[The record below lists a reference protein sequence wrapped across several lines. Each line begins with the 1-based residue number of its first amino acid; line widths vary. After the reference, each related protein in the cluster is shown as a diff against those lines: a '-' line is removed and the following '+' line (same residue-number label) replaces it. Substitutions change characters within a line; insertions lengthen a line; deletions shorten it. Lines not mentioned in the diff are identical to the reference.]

1 MSKTYNL
8 TATLY
13 TGRTRTQE
21 ENWTAFDNASWSDW
35 VNNKGYAGKDDPWY
49 YATAMQFDSS
59 TLSALRTKLSN
70 GVSIPSNGITLT
82 VVCSKSMTGES
93 YISYK
98 YNNTWGGNSNSAAW
112 ARSTN
117 GGSST
122 SSGDSANAYT
132 IPARSLSAGTLT
144 FTLKD
149 ADDGIP
155 YSGIPVYGLVAGPRL
170 SVDGRWRFSSATLH
184 ITTDET
190 DYTYTLSYN
199 ANGGSGAPSSQQ
211 QTVTGGG
218 TAPSMTFTISNTRP
232 TRTGYDFLGWSTSS
246 STSTASYQPGGSIT
260 VSGNTPLYAVWKAI
274 TYTVSYNA
282 NGGSGAP
289 ASQTKKY
296 GVSLTLSSTAPTRT
310 GYTFLGWST
319 SSSATSA
326 TYCTGASH
334 TTNNSYTTN
343 AAATMYA
350 VWQVITYTITYKPG
364 SSGTGSQSTAT
375 KTYNVA
381 LTLKGAT
388 FTRTGYAQTG
398 WATSDGGAQAY
409 ALSASYTANAAAT
422 LFPVWT
428 ATKSTVSTTNGTL
441 NTAQTI
447 TITRSNSSYK
457 HTLTYAYGNT
467 SGTIATGVATSYSW
481 TPPLSLASQFP
492 SAKSGTCTI
501 TCTTYNGSTNLGSS
515 TTTCTLTIPSS
526 VCCTVNSVTLAET
539 VAGLNSQFGGFVQ
552 GKSKVSVTGS
562 ISSGSGSPAYGA
574 TVSSYAITIN
584 GQTLTSNGAT
594 TGFLTSSGNN
604 LSYSFKVTDSRGYSH
619 TKSGTYT
626 VLAYSS
632 PTISATVNRNS
643 SDSSKVDVSY
653 SYAISPVNN
662 HNTKGLS
669 LMYKPVGGS
678 YTTVSLTAS
687 SYSGSGTYHITGL
700 DANTAYEVVVTATDY
715 FGSVSTTSQVKPT
728 GNRVFDISS
737 TDKTMARHGSNPSD
751 GWDHQFFKE
760 QFHDVVDVVPRRCY
774 GTLSSEGWYRV
785 CAIRYNSYAEA
796 IGASGGV
803 LRFAITD
810 SYASYPNDAHTID
823 LLLAHNKVTFVNE
836 ASAAN
841 GYLEI
846 DKIRYTF
853 KETSPYYGYVDI
865 HFLGRGGTTF
875 VGISFDY
882 SAIGLDRQARVVAQ
896 NLQSVA
902 ASPSGE
908 TVLTEYTFAA
918 NTVGF
923 GTVTAGT
930 YASIRT
936 GTYVYRQGK
945 IVTGCIMVALTS
957 DLTSNGWKSLA
968 NIPDG
973 FRPYADEQVIA
984 MYYDAPSTQDL
995 PLQARITTAGV
1006 FEFWAFSN
1014 YATYVTGKRICL
1026 SFTYCAA

>member
-13 TGRTRTQE
+13 TGRTKSAE
-21 ENWTAFDNASWSDW
+21 ENWTAFENSVWTDW
-35 VNNKGYAGKDDPWY
+35 VNNKGYAGKDGDWY
-49 YATAMQFDSS
+49 YATALQFDSS

-82 VVCSKSMTGES
+82 VNCTKSMTGES

-122 SSGDSANAYT
+122 SSGKTANAYT
-132 IPARSLSAGTLT
+132 IPAQSLSTGTQT
-144 FTLKD
+144 FTLNSS
-149 ADDGIP
+149 GMP

-170 SVDGRWRFSSATLH
+170 SVNGRWRFDSATLH

-190 DYTYTLSYN
+190 EYTYTLSYN
-199 ANGGSGAPSSQQ
+199 ANSGSDAPGSQQ

-232 TRTGYDFLGWSTSS
+232 TQTGYDFLGWSTNQYA
-246 STSTASYQPGGSIT
+246 TTASYQPGGSIT
-260 VSGNTPLYAVWKAI
+260 VSANTTLFAIWKAI

-289 ASQTKKY
+289 ASQTKTY
-296 GVSLTLSSTAPTRT
+296 GVSLTLYSTAPTRT

-326 TYCTGASH
+326 TYCTGSSH

-350 VWQVITYTITYKPG
+350 VWQVITYTITYRP
-364 SSGTGSQSTAT
+364 GTGGSGSVTTAT
-375 KTYNVA
+375 KTYNKS
-381 LTLKGAT
+381 LTLKGAI
-388 FTRTGYAQTG
+388 FTRSGYAQTG

-409 ALSASYTANAAAT
+409 ALSASYTANAAVT
-422 LFPVWT
+422 LYPVWT

-447 TITRSNSSYK
+447 TITRSNSSYT
-457 HTLTYAYGNT
+457 HDLTYAYGNT

-501 TCTTYNGSTNLGSS
+501 TCTTKSGGTTIGTS

-626 VLAYSS
+626 VLAYSA

-643 SDSSKVDVSY
+643 SDSSKIDINYSY
-653 SYAISPVNN
+653 SISPVTNN
-662 HNTKGLS
+662 GVNKNTKGLS
-669 LMYKPVGGS
+669 VLYKPVGGS
-678 YTTVSLTAS
+678 QTTISLTATN
-687 SYSGSGTYHITGL
+687 YSATNQTYQITGL
-700 DANTAYEVVVTATDY
+700 DGNTAYEVTIRAGDY
-715 FGSVSTTSQVKPT
+715 FQWTPTTLQVKPT

-751 GWDHQFFKE
+751 GWDHQFFSE
-760 QFHDVVDVVPRRCY
+760 QFHGVVDVVPRRCFRGADFVAGNGWKRAMDINFGSADNSKFAAGAIIDICIGSTY
-774 GTLSSEGWYRV
+774 VDTNNMVRKITLNG
-785 CAIRYNSYAEA
+785 IYN
-796 IGASGGV
+796 
-803 LRFAITD
+803 
-810 SYASYPNDAHTID
+810 N
-823 LLLAHNKVTFVNE
+823 VTFDDEHSKSN
-836 ASAAN
+836 N
-841 GYLEI
+841 LNLI
-846 DKIRYTF
+846 DKIRYTRD
-853 KETSPYYGYVDI
+853 SSNNGHIDI
-865 HFLGRGGTTF
+865 HYNYSSRSYLWVTF
-875 VGISFDY
+875 NVHTFADLQDEY
-882 SAIGLDRQARVVAQ
+882 VAS
-896 NLQSVA
+896 NLTAVA
-902 ASPSGE
+902 DNPDE
-908 TVLTEYTFAA
+908 TVVTEYTFAA
-918 NTVGF
+918 NTKQYSSGTASGVGYVIHRNGNLVLLRIESAGGKSCAQGQYTTVYTLPDWAKPHDTVYTAVDTYGGNNVICGMITYDGNVQIYPVNSTTGYYRF
-923 GTVTAGT
+923 TVT
-930 YASIRT
+930 YF
-936 GTYVYRQGK
+936 
-945 IVTGCIMVALTS
+945 VTL
-957 DLTSNGWKSLA
+957 
-968 NIPDG
+968 
-973 FRPYADEQVIA
+973 
-984 MYYDAPSTQDL
+984 
-995 PLQARITTAGV
+995 
-1006 FEFWAFSN
+1006 
-1014 YATYVTGKRICL
+1014 
-1026 SFTYCAA
+1026 

>member
-21 ENWTAFDNASWSDW
+21 ENWGAFDNASWSDW

-59 TLSALRTKLSN
+59 TLSALRSKNVT
-70 GVSIPSNGITLT
+70 GITLEVNCT
-82 VVCSKSMTGES
+82 KAMTGES

-98 YNNTWGGNSNSAAW
+98 YNNTWSGNSNSAAW

-117 GGSST
+117 GGSSA
-122 SSGDSANAYT
+122 SSGSTANAYT
-132 IPARSLSAGTLT
+132 IPAQSLSTGTQT
-144 FTLKD
+144 FTLRTD
-149 ADDGIP
+149 TP
-155 YSGIPVYGLVAGPRL
+155 YKGVPVYGLVAGPRL
-170 SVDGRWRFSSATLH
+170 TVSGRWRFTSATLH

-232 TRTGYDFLGWSTSS
+232 TRTGYDFLGWSTNQYA
-246 STSTASYQPGGSIT
+246 TTASYQPGGSIT
-260 VSGNTPLYAVWKAI
+260 VSATTPLYAIWKAI

-289 ASQTKKY
+289 ASQTKTY
-296 GVSLTLSSTAPTRT
+296 GVSLTLYSTAPTRT

-364 SSGTGSQSTAT
+364 SSGTGSQTTDT
-375 KTYNVA
+375 KTYNQS
-381 LTLKGAT
+381 LTLKGAI

-428 ATKSTVSTTNGTL
+428 ATKSTVSATNGYL
-441 NTAQTI
+441 NDDNNKCVI
-447 TITRSNSSYK
+447 TITSQNSSFK
-457 HTLTYAYGNT
+457 HTLTYSYGSAT
-467 SGTIATGVATSYSW
+467 GTIASNVTGASPITYNWKPSVD
-481 TPPLSLASQFP
+481 LAAQFP

-501 TCTTYNGSTNLGSS
+501 TCTTYSGSTNLGSS

-632 PTISATVNRNS
+632 PTVSATVNRNS

-653 SYAISPVNN
+653 SYAISSVNS

-669 LMYKPVGGS
+669 LKYKPFGGS

-687 SYSGSGTYHITGL
+687 SYSGSGTYQITGL
-700 DANTAYEVVVTATDY
+700 DANTAYEVVVTVSDY

-728 GNRVFDISS
+728 GNRVFDISPA
-737 TDKTMARHGSNPSD
+737 DKTMARHGSNQSD

-760 QFHDVVDVVPRRCY
+760 QFHDVVDVVPRRCEAQLPTS
-774 GTLSSEGWYRV
+774 GNSAGWYRV
-785 CAIRYNSYAEA
+785 LTLSGDSVDRPLGSPSFVIDITIVRQYGSSNNELHKVSLLAVYNSIA
-796 IGASGGV
+796 
-803 LRFAITD
+803 FA
-810 SYASYPNDAHTID
+810 
-823 LLLAHNKVTFVNE
+823 NE
-836 ASAAN
+836 TSKSN
-841 GYLEI
+841 TMVV
-846 DKIRYTF
+846 DKIRF
-853 KETSPYYGYVDI
+853 MKNGKYGYIDI
-865 HFLGRGGTTF
+865 HYDTSALNYVTVRFDVKTSLIDYQFAATTPT
-875 VGISFDY
+875 
-882 SAIGLDRQARVVAQ
+882 AVADE
-896 NLQSVA
+896 
-902 ASPSGE
+902 PSGE
-908 TVLTEYTFAA
+908 SELAFHAFAA
-918 NTVGF
+918 NYANGIIVSQSATNPPSAYPEGVSIFQTGSSTSF
-923 GTVTAGT
+923 PRAYGTVATF
-930 YASIRT
+930 
-936 GTYVYRQGK
+936 
-945 IVTGCIMVALTS
+945 IVTTGRGFQMNVDAFGNFSVRAINDGAW
-957 DLTSNGWKSLA
+957 GAWKTFNA
-968 NIPDG
+968 
-973 FRPYADEQVIA
+973 
-984 MYYDAPSTQDL
+984 
-995 PLQARITTAGV
+995 
-1006 FEFWAFSN
+1006 
-1014 YATYVTGKRICL
+1014 
-1026 SFTYCAA
+1026 

>member
-8 TATLY
+8 TATLI
-13 TGRTRTQE
+13 TGRTKSAE
-21 ENWTAFDNASWSDW
+21 ENWTAFENSVWTDW
-35 VNNKGYAGKDDPWY
+35 VNNKGYAGKDGDWY
-49 YATAMQFDSS
+49 YATALQFDSS

-82 VVCSKSMTGES
+82 VNCTKSMTGES

-117 GGSST
+117 GGSSA
-122 SSGDSANAYT
+122 SSGEAANAYT
-132 IPARSLSAGTLT
+132 IPAQSLSTGTKT

-170 SVDGRWRFSSATLH
+170 SVNGRWRFDSATLH

-199 ANGGSGAPSSQQ
+199 ANGGSGAPGSQQ
-211 QTVTGGG
+211 QTVTAGG

-232 TRTGYDFLGWSTSS
+232 TRTGYDFLGWSTNQYA
-246 STSTASYQPGGSIT
+246 TTASYQPGGSIT
-260 VSGNTPLYAVWKAI
+260 VSATTPLYAIWKAI

-289 ASQTKKY
+289 TSQTKTY
-296 GVSLTLSSTAPTRT
+296 GVSLTLYSTAPSRT

-364 SSGTGSQSTAT
+364 SNGTGSQSTAT
-375 KTYNVA
+375 KTYNVS

-409 ALSASYTANAAAT
+409 ALSANYTANAAAT

-428 ATKSTVSTTNGTL
+428 ATKSTVSATNGYL
-441 NTAQTI
+441 NDDNNKCVI
-447 TITRSNSSYK
+447 TITSQNSSFK
-457 HTLTYAYGNT
+457 HTLTYSYGSAT
-467 SGTIATGVATSYSW
+467 GTIASNVTGASPITYNWKPSVD
-481 TPPLSLASQFP
+481 LAAQFP

-552 GKSKVSVTGS
+552 GKSKISVTGS

-619 TKSGTYT
+619 TKSDTYT
-626 VLAYSS
+626 VLAYSA
-632 PTISATVNRNS
+632 PTVSATVNRNS

-669 LMYKPVGGS
+669 LKYKPFGGS

-687 SYSGSGTYHITGL
+687 SYSGSGTYQITGL
-700 DANTAYEVVVTATDY
+700 DANTAYEVVVTVSDY

-737 TDKTMARHGSNPSD
+737 TDKTIVRHGSNPSD

-774 GTLSSEGWYRV
+774 TTLSSSGWYRV
-785 CAIRYNSYAEA
+785 CKTADVSGTIIDFSIGRPYGSTPAEA
-796 IGASGGV
+796 HRISFYVVGGGKSAF
-803 LRFAITD
+803 LNETSD
-810 SYASYPNDAHTID
+810 TNT
-823 LLLAHNKVTFVNE
+823 LFV
-836 ASAAN
+836 
-841 GYLEI
+841 
-846 DKIRYTF
+846 DKIRCTYGGGF
-853 KETSPYYGYVDI
+853 MYFDVHYNSSASNEVLVYFDVYGKGQANGTSVSMG
-865 HFLGRGGTTF
+865 LTT
-875 VGISFDY
+875 
-882 SAIGLDRQARVVAQ
+882 VAD
-896 NLQSVA
+896 
-902 ASPSGE
+902 SPSGE
-908 TVLTEYTFAA
+908 TVLTEYTFVA
-918 NTVGF
+918 NTGGKITF
-923 GTVTAGT
+923 TP
-930 YASIRT
+930 SNCS
-936 GTYVYRQGK
+936 VYRTCWYARIGNVCYLH
-945 IVTGCIMVALTS
+945 IDISGLT
-957 DLTSNGWKSLA
+957 A
-968 NIPDG
+968 NTNTYIFTLPVG
-973 FRPYADEQVIA
+973 FRPGDYMALRGSGQESWAAAARATISTSGDINIFSTDRYALIDG
-984 MYYDAPSTQDL
+984 S
-995 PLQARITTAGV
+995 
-1006 FEFWAFSN
+1006 F
-1014 YATYVTGKRICL
+1014 ICE
-1026 SFTYCAA
+1026 T

>member
-21 ENWTAFDNASWSDW
+21 ENWGAFDNASWSDW

-59 TLSALRTKLSN
+59 TLSALRSKNVT
-70 GVSIPSNGITLT
+70 GITLEVNCT
-82 VVCSKSMTGES
+82 KAMTGES

-98 YNNTWGGNSNSAAW
+98 YNNTWSGNSNSAAW

-117 GGSST
+117 GGSSA
-122 SSGDSANAYT
+122 SSGSTANAYT
-132 IPARSLSAGTLT
+132 IPAQSLSTGTQT
-144 FTLKD
+144 FTLRTD
-149 ADDGIP
+149 TP
-155 YSGIPVYGLVAGPRL
+155 YKGVPVYGLVAGPRL
-170 SVDGRWRFSSATLH
+170 TVSGRWRFTSATLH

-232 TRTGYDFLGWSTSS
+232 TRTGYDFLGWSTNQYA
-246 STSTASYQPGGSIT
+246 TTASYQPGGSIT
-260 VSGNTPLYAVWKAI
+260 VSATTPLYAIWKAI

-289 ASQTKKY
+289 ASQTKTY
-296 GVSLTLSSTAPTRT
+296 GVSLTLYSTAPTRT

-364 SSGTGSQSTAT
+364 SSGTGSQTTDT
-375 KTYNVA
+375 KTYNQS
-381 LTLKGAT
+381 LTLKGAI

-428 ATKSTVSTTNGTL
+428 ATKSTVSATNGYL
-441 NTAQTI
+441 NDDNNKCVI
-447 TITRSNSSYK
+447 TITSQNSSFK
-457 HTLTYAYGNT
+457 HTLTYSYGSAT
-467 SGTIATGVATSYSW
+467 GTIASNVTGASPITYNWKPSVD
-481 TPPLSLASQFP
+481 LAAQFP

-501 TCTTYNGSTNLGSS
+501 TCTTYSGSTNLGSS

-632 PTISATVNRNS
+632 PTVSATVNRNS
-643 SDSSKVDVSY
+643 SDSSKIDVSY
-653 SYAISPVNN
+653 SYAISSVNS

-669 LMYKPVGGS
+669 LKYKPFGGS

-687 SYSGSGTYHITGL
+687 SYSGSGTYQITGL
-700 DANTAYEVVVTATDY
+700 DANTAYEVVVTVSDY

-728 GNRVFDISS
+728 GNRVFDISPA
-737 TDKTMARHGSNPSD
+737 DKTMARHGSNQSD

-760 QFHDVVDVVPRRCY
+760 QFHDVVDVVPRRCEAQLPTS
-774 GTLSSEGWYRV
+774 GNSAGWYRV
-785 CAIRYNSYAEA
+785 LTLSGDSVDRPLGSPSFVIDITIVRQYGSSNNELHKVSLLAVYNSIA
-796 IGASGGV
+796 
-803 LRFAITD
+803 FA
-810 SYASYPNDAHTID
+810 
-823 LLLAHNKVTFVNE
+823 NE
-836 ASAAN
+836 TSKSN
-841 GYLEI
+841 TMVV
-846 DKIRYTF
+846 DKIRF
-853 KETSPYYGYVDI
+853 MKNGKYGYIDI
-865 HFLGRGGTTF
+865 HYDTSALNYVTVRFDVKTSLIDYQFAATTPT
-875 VGISFDY
+875 
-882 SAIGLDRQARVVAQ
+882 AVADE
-896 NLQSVA
+896 
-902 ASPSGE
+902 PSGE
-908 TVLTEYTFAA
+908 SELAFHAFAA
-918 NTVGF
+918 NYANGIIVSQSATNPPSAYPEGVSIFQTGSSTSF
-923 GTVTAGT
+923 PRAYGTVATF
-930 YASIRT
+930 
-936 GTYVYRQGK
+936 
-945 IVTGCIMVALTS
+945 IVTTGRGFQMNVDAFGNFSVRAINDGAW
-957 DLTSNGWKSLA
+957 GAWKTFNA
-968 NIPDG
+968 
-973 FRPYADEQVIA
+973 
-984 MYYDAPSTQDL
+984 
-995 PLQARITTAGV
+995 
-1006 FEFWAFSN
+1006 
-1014 YATYVTGKRICL
+1014 
-1026 SFTYCAA
+1026 

>member
-21 ENWTAFDNASWSDW
+21 ENWGAFDNASWSDW

-59 TLSALRTKLSN
+59 TLSALRSKNVT
-70 GVSIPSNGITLT
+70 GITLEVNCT
-82 VVCSKSMTGES
+82 KAMTGES

-98 YNNTWGGNSNSAAW
+98 YNNTWSGNSNSAAW

-117 GGSST
+117 GGSSA
-122 SSGDSANAYT
+122 SSGSTANAYT
-132 IPARSLSAGTLT
+132 IPAQSLSTGTQT
-144 FTLKD
+144 FTLRTD
-149 ADDGIP
+149 TP
-155 YSGIPVYGLVAGPRL
+155 YKGVPVYGLVAGPRL
-170 SVDGRWRFSSATLH
+170 TVSGRWRFTSATLH

-232 TRTGYDFLGWSTSS
+232 TRTGYDFLGWSTNQYA
-246 STSTASYQPGGSIT
+246 TTASYQPGGSIT
-260 VSGNTPLYAVWKAI
+260 VSATTPLYAIWKAI

-289 ASQTKKY
+289 ASQTKTY
-296 GVSLTLSSTAPTRT
+296 GVSLTLYSTAPTRT

-364 SSGTGSQSTAT
+364 SSGTGSQTTDT
-375 KTYNVA
+375 KTYNQS
-381 LTLKGAT
+381 LTLKGAI

-428 ATKSTVSTTNGTL
+428 ATKSTVSATNGYL
-441 NTAQTI
+441 NDDNNKCVI
-447 TITRSNSSYK
+447 TITSQNSSFK
-457 HTLTYAYGNT
+457 HTLTYSYGSAT
-467 SGTIATGVATSYSW
+467 GTIASNVTGASPITYNWKPSVD
-481 TPPLSLASQFP
+481 LAAQFP

-501 TCTTYNGSTNLGSS
+501 TCTTYSGSTNLGSS

-626 VLAYSS
+626 VLAYSA
-632 PTISATVNRNS
+632 PTVSATVNRNS
-643 SDSSKVDVSY
+643 SDSSKIDVSY
-653 SYAISPVNN
+653 SYAISSVNS

-669 LMYKPVGGS
+669 LKYKPFGGS

-687 SYSGSGTYHITGL
+687 SYSGSGTYQITGL
-700 DANTAYEVVVTATDY
+700 DANTAYEVVVTVSDY

-728 GNRVFDISS
+728 GNRVFDISPA
-737 TDKTMARHGSNPSD
+737 DKTMARHGSNQSD

-760 QFHDVVDVVPRRCY
+760 QFHDVVDVVPRRCEAQLPTS
-774 GTLSSEGWYRV
+774 GNSAGWYRV
-785 CAIRYNSYAEA
+785 LTLSGDSVDRPLGSPSFVIDITIVRQYGSSNNELHKVSLLAVYNSIA
-796 IGASGGV
+796 
-803 LRFAITD
+803 FA
-810 SYASYPNDAHTID
+810 
-823 LLLAHNKVTFVNE
+823 NE
-836 ASAAN
+836 TSKSN
-841 GYLEI
+841 TMVV
-846 DKIRYTF
+846 DKIRF
-853 KETSPYYGYVDI
+853 MKNGKYGYIDI
-865 HFLGRGGTTF
+865 HYDTSALNYVTVRFDVKTSLIDYQFAATTPT
-875 VGISFDY
+875 
-882 SAIGLDRQARVVAQ
+882 AVADE
-896 NLQSVA
+896 
-902 ASPSGE
+902 PSGE
-908 TVLTEYTFAA
+908 SELAFHAFAA
-918 NTVGF
+918 NYANGIIVSQSATNPPSAYPEGVSIFQTGSSTSF
-923 GTVTAGT
+923 PRAYGTVATF
-930 YASIRT
+930 
-936 GTYVYRQGK
+936 
-945 IVTGCIMVALTS
+945 IVTTGRGFQMNVDAFGNFSVRAINDGAW
-957 DLTSNGWKSLA
+957 GAWKTFNA
-968 NIPDG
+968 
-973 FRPYADEQVIA
+973 
-984 MYYDAPSTQDL
+984 
-995 PLQARITTAGV
+995 
-1006 FEFWAFSN
+1006 
-1014 YATYVTGKRICL
+1014 
-1026 SFTYCAA
+1026 

>member
-13 TGRTRTQE
+13 TGRTKSQE

-59 TLSALRTKLSN
+59 TLSALRSKNVT
-70 GVSIPSNGITLT
+70 GITLEVNCT
-82 VVCSKSMTGES
+82 QAMTGES

-98 YNNTWGGNSNSAAW
+98 YNNTWSGNSNSAAW

-117 GGSST
+117 GGSSA
-122 SSGDSANAYT
+122 SSGATANAYT
-132 IPARSLSAGTLT
+132 IPAQSLSTGTQT
-144 FTLKD
+144 FTLRTD
-149 ADDGIP
+149 TP
-155 YSGIPVYGLVAGPRL
+155 YKGVPVYGLVAGPRL
-170 SVDGRWRFSSATLH
+170 TVSGRWRFTSATLH

-211 QTVTGGG
+211 QTVTAGG

-246 STSTASYQPGGSIT
+246 SASTASYQPGGSIT

-289 ASQTKKY
+289 ASQTKSY
-296 GVSLTLSSTAPTRT
+296 NVALTLSGTSPTRT

-319 SSSATSA
+319 SSSATTA
-326 TYCTGASH
+326 TYSAGG
-334 TTNNSYTTN
+334 SYTTN
-343 AAATMYA
+343 ASATLYA

-447 TITRSNSSYK
+447 TITRSNSSYT

-632 PTISATVNRNS
+632 PTVSATVNRNS

-653 SYAISPVNN
+653 SYAISSVNS

-669 LMYKPVGGS
+669 LKYKPVGGS

-687 SYSGSGTYHITGL
+687 SYSGSGTYQITGL
-700 DANTAYEVVVTATDY
+700 DANTAYEVVVTVSDY

-728 GNRVFDISS
+728 GNRVFDISPA
-737 TDKTMARHGSNPSD
+737 DKTMARHGSNPSD
-751 GWDHQFFKE
+751 GWDHQYFKE
-760 QFHDVVDVVPRRCY
+760 QFHEVVDVVPRRCY
-774 GTLSSEGWYRV
+774 GTLSQDGWYRV
-785 CAIRYNSYAEA
+785 CAISFNSYAET
-796 IGASGGV
+796 IGAAGGI

-810 SYASYPNDAHTID
+810 SFAIYPNDAHTID
-823 LLLAHNKVTFVNE
+823 LLIAHNKVTFVNE
-836 ASAAN
+836 VSAAN
-841 GYLEI
+841 GYIEI

-853 KETSPYYGYVDI
+853 MGTSPYNGYVDV
-865 HFLGRGGTTF
+865 HFLGRGGTTY

-882 SAIGLDRQARVVAQ
+882 TGVSLDRQERVVAQ

-902 ASPSGE
+902 PSPSGE

-918 NTVGF
+918 NTESDGS
-923 GTVTAGT
+923 VTASSGVTLSEVNVKRSGRNVYVHFYAQGSFAANTSYTIATLSGVPMPPNNIRWLAGGGT
-930 YASIRT
+930 YAYYAT
-936 GTYVYRQGK
+936 TPVY
-945 IVTGCIMVALTS
+945 AL
-957 DLTSNGWKSLA
+957 LYK
-968 NIPDG
+968 PDG
-973 FRPYADEQVIA
+973 TIQIYSNTAIGAVN
-984 MYYDAPSTQDL
+984 
-995 PLQARITTAGV
+995 ITV
-1006 FEFWAFSN
+1006 S
-1014 YATYVTGKRICL
+1014 YII
-1026 SFTYCAA
+1026 

>member
-13 TGRTRTQE
+13 TGRTKSQE

-59 TLSALRTKLSN
+59 TLSALRSKNVT
-70 GVSIPSNGITLT
+70 GITLEVNCT
-82 VVCSKSMTGES
+82 QAMTGES

-98 YNNTWGGNSNSAAW
+98 YNNTWSGNSNSAAW

-117 GGSST
+117 GGSSA
-122 SSGDSANAYT
+122 SSGATANAYT
-132 IPARSLSAGTLT
+132 IPAQSLSTGTQT
-144 FTLKD
+144 FTLRTD
-149 ADDGIP
+149 TP
-155 YSGIPVYGLVAGPRL
+155 YKGVPVYGLVAGPRL
-170 SVDGRWRFSSATLH
+170 TVSGRWRFTSATLH

-199 ANGGSGAPSSQQ
+199 ANSGSGAPASQQ
-211 QTVTGGG
+211 QTVAGGG

-232 TRTGYDFLGWSTSS
+232 TRTGYDFLGWSTNQSA
-246 STSTASYQPGGSIT
+246 TTASYQPGGSIT
-260 VSGNTPLYAVWKAI
+260 VSGNTVLYAVWKAQ

-289 ASQTKKY
+289 SAQTQNY
-296 GVSLTLSSTAPTRT
+296 PWHLQISATTPTRT
-310 GYTFLGWST
+310 GHTFQGWAT
-319 SSSATSA
+319 SS
-326 TYCTGASH
+326 TGAAVYQPGDW
-334 TTNNSYTTN
+334 YTSLVSVTL
-343 AAATMYA
+343 YA
-350 VWQVITYTITYKPG
+350 VWSVATYTVSYNKG
-364 SSGTGSQSTAT
+364 SDGTGTNTTDT

-381 LTLKGAT
+381 LTLKGAI

-422 LFPVWT
+422 LYPVWT

-447 TITRSNSSYK
+447 TITRSNNSYT
-457 HTLTYAYGNT
+457 HDLTYAFGNT

-501 TCTTYNGSTNLGSS
+501 TCTTKSGSTTIGTS
-515 TTTCTLTIPSS
+515 TTTCLLTIPSS

-552 GKSKVSVTGS
+552 GRSKVSVTGS

-574 TVSSYAITIN
+574 TVSSYAISIN

-604 LSYSFKVTDSRGYSH
+604 LSYSFTVTDSRGYSH

-626 VLAYSS
+626 VLAYSA
-632 PTISATVNRNS
+632 PTISATINRNS

-653 SYAISPVNN
+653 SYAISSVNS

-669 LMYKPVGGS
+669 LKYKPVGGS

-687 SYSGSGTYHITGL
+687 SYSGSGTYQITGL
-700 DANTAYEVVVTATDY
+700 DANTAYEVVVTVSDY

-737 TDKTMARHGSNPSD
+737 TDKTIARHGSNPSD
-751 GWDHQFFKE
+751 GWDHQYFSE
-760 QFHDVVDVVPRRCY
+760 QFHGVLDVVPRRLWNTIA
-774 GTLSSEGWYRV
+774 GEGWYRV
-785 CAIRYNSYAEA
+785 CKLPYL
-796 IGASGGV
+796 SGSG
-803 LRFAITD
+803 LHLSFGLNANFIKEITFFLGTG
-810 SYASYPNDAHTID
+810 STA
-823 LLLAHNKVTFVNE
+823 TFTDEKSSGSTNLI
-836 ASAAN
+836 N
-841 GYLEI
+841 
-846 DKIRYTF
+846 KIRAT
-853 KETSPYYGYVDI
+853 VDI
-865 HFLGRGGTTF
+865 ANNIVYIDIHSTSSTSGIWAKFEPLGFFFGND
-875 VGISFDY
+875 ISNPPRFTIVQ
-882 SAIGLDRQARVVAQ
+882 SMGLS
-896 NLQSVA
+896 NVA

-908 TVLTEYTFAA
+908 TVMATHDFVYNNSPVGVVETGTLLTSGTIATSGDFYYEATEPCWVYLMFVMQA
-918 NTVGF
+918 NSSGSIVVKINNVNIINWTSGEAVPVNFSFLPIPLMKGN
-923 GTVTAGT
+923 TLYITQSSNRQST
-930 YASIRT
+930 YAI
-936 GTYVYRQGK
+936 
-945 IVTGCIMVALTS
+945 
-957 DLTSNGWKSLA
+957 
-968 NIPDG
+968 
-973 FRPYADEQVIA
+973 FA
-984 MYYDAPSTQDL
+984 M
-995 PLQARITTAGV
+995 R
-1006 FEFWAFSN
+1006 
-1014 YATYVTGKRICL
+1014 
-1026 SFTYCAA
+1026 

>member
-13 TGRTRTQE
+13 TGRTKSQE

-59 TLSALRTKLSN
+59 TLSALRSKNVT
-70 GVSIPSNGITLT
+70 GITLEVNCT
-82 VVCSKSMTGES
+82 QAMTGES

-98 YNNTWGGNSNSAAW
+98 YNNTWSGNSNSAAW

-117 GGSST
+117 GGSSA
-122 SSGDSANAYT
+122 SSGATANAYT
-132 IPARSLSAGTLT
+132 IPAQSLSTGTQT
-144 FTLKD
+144 FTLRTD
-149 ADDGIP
+149 TP
-155 YSGIPVYGLVAGPRL
+155 YKGVPVYGLVAGPRL
-170 SVDGRWRFSSATLH
+170 TVSGRWRFTSATLH

-199 ANGGSGAPSSQQ
+199 ANSGSGAPASQQ
-211 QTVTGGG
+211 QTVAGGG

-232 TRTGYDFLGWSTSS
+232 TRTGYDFLGWSTNQSA
-246 STSTASYQPGGSIT
+246 TTASYQPGGSIT
-260 VSGNTPLYAVWKAI
+260 VSGNTVLYAVWKAQ

-289 ASQTKKY
+289 SAQTQNFPWHLQI
-296 GVSLTLSSTAPTRT
+296 SATTPTRT
-310 GYTFLGWST
+310 GHTFQGWAT
-319 SSSATSA
+319 SS
-326 TYCTGASH
+326 TGAAVYQPGDW
-334 TTNNSYTTN
+334 YTSLVSVTL
-343 AAATMYA
+343 YA
-350 VWQVITYTITYKPG
+350 VWSVATYTVSYNKG
-364 SSGTGSQSTAT
+364 SDGTGTNTTDT

-381 LTLKGAT
+381 LTLKGAI

-422 LFPVWT
+422 LYPVWT

-447 TITRSNSSYK
+447 TITRSNNSYT
-457 HTLTYAYGNT
+457 HDLTYAFGNT

-501 TCTTYNGSTNLGSS
+501 TCTTKSGSTTIGTS
-515 TTTCTLTIPSS
+515 TTTCLLTIPSS

-552 GKSKVSVTGS
+552 GRSKVSVTGS

-574 TVSSYAITIN
+574 TVSSYAISIN

-604 LSYSFKVTDSRGYSH
+604 LSYSFTVTDSRGYSH

-626 VLAYSS
+626 VLAYSA
-632 PTISATVNRNS
+632 PTISATINRNS

-653 SYAISPVNN
+653 SYAISSVNS

-669 LMYKPVGGS
+669 LKYKPVGGS

-687 SYSGSGTYHITGL
+687 SYSGSGTYQITGL
-700 DANTAYEVVVTATDY
+700 DANTAYEVVVTVSDY

-751 GWDHQFFKE
+751 GWDHQYFSE
-760 QFHDVVDVVPRRCY
+760 QFHGVLDVVPRRLWNTIA
-774 GTLSSEGWYRV
+774 GEGWYRV
-785 CAIRYNSYAEA
+785 CKLPYL
-796 IGASGGV
+796 SGSG
-803 LRFAITD
+803 LHLSFGLNANFIKEITFFLGTG
-810 SYASYPNDAHTID
+810 STA
-823 LLLAHNKVTFVNE
+823 TFTDEKSSGSTNLI
-836 ASAAN
+836 N
-841 GYLEI
+841 
-846 DKIRYTF
+846 KIRAT
-853 KETSPYYGYVDI
+853 VDI
-865 HFLGRGGTTF
+865 ANNIVYIDIHSTSSTSGIWAKFEPLGFFFGND
-875 VGISFDY
+875 ISNPPRFTIVQ
-882 SAIGLDRQARVVAQ
+882 SMGLS
-896 NLQSVA
+896 NVA

-908 TVLTEYTFAA
+908 TVMATHDFVYNNSPVGVVETGTLLTSGTIATSGDFYYEATEPCWVYLMFVMQA
-918 NTVGF
+918 NSSGSIVVKINNVNIINWTSGEAVPVNFSFLPIPLMKGN
-923 GTVTAGT
+923 TLYITQSSNRQST
-930 YASIRT
+930 YAI
-936 GTYVYRQGK
+936 
-945 IVTGCIMVALTS
+945 
-957 DLTSNGWKSLA
+957 
-968 NIPDG
+968 
-973 FRPYADEQVIA
+973 FA
-984 MYYDAPSTQDL
+984 M
-995 PLQARITTAGV
+995 R
-1006 FEFWAFSN
+1006 
-1014 YATYVTGKRICL
+1014 
-1026 SFTYCAA
+1026 

>member
-59 TLSALRTKLSN
+59 TLSALRSKNVT
-70 GVSIPSNGITLT
+70 GITLEVNCT
-82 VVCSKSMTGES
+82 QAMTGES

-98 YNNTWGGNSNSAAW
+98 YNNTWSGNSNSAAW

-117 GGSST
+117 GGSSA
-122 SSGDSANAYT
+122 SSGATANAYT
-132 IPARSLSAGTLT
+132 IPAQSLSTGTQT
-144 FTLKD
+144 FTLRTD
-149 ADDGIP
+149 TP
-155 YSGIPVYGLVAGPRL
+155 YNGVPVYGLVAGPRL
-170 SVDGRWRFSSATLH
+170 TVSGRWRFTSATLH
-184 ITTDET
+184 VTTDET

-199 ANGGSGAPSSQQ
+199 ANSGSGAPGSQQ

-232 TRTGYDFLGWSTSS
+232 NRTGYDFLGWSTNQYA
-246 STSTASYQPGGSIT
+246 TTASYQPGGSIT
-260 VSGNTPLYAVWKAI
+260 VSANTTLYAIWKAI

-289 ASQTKKY
+289 ASQTKTY
-296 GVSLTLSSTAPTRT
+296 GVTLTLSSTAPTRT

-326 TYCTGASH
+326 TYCTGPSH

-364 SSGTGSQSTAT
+364 SSGTGSQTTDT
-375 KTYNVA
+375 KTYNQS
-381 LTLKGAT
+381 LTLKGAI
-388 FTRTGYAQTG
+388 FTRSGYAQTG

-447 TITRSNSSYK
+447 TITRSNNSYT
-457 HTLTYAYGNT
+457 HTLTYAYGSAT
-467 SGTIATGVATSYSW
+467 GTIATGVATSYSW

-594 TGFLTSSGNN
+594 TGFLTSSGNS

-626 VLAYSS
+626 VLAYSA
-632 PTISATVNRNS
+632 PTISATINRNS
-643 SDSSKVDVSY
+643 SDSSKIDINYSY
-653 SYAISPVNN
+653 SISPVTNN
-662 HNTKGLS
+662 GVNKNNKGLS
-669 LMYKPVGGS
+669 VLYKPVGGAQ
-678 YTTVSLTAS
+678 TTISLTATN
-687 SYSGSGTYHITGL
+687 YSATNQTYQITGL
-700 DANTAYEVVVTATDY
+700 DGNTAYEVTIRAGDY
-715 FGSVSTTSQVKPT
+715 FQWTPTTAQVKPT
-728 GNRVFDISS
+728 GNRVFDISP
-737 TDKTMARHGSNPSD
+737 TDKTMARHGSNPND
-751 GWDHQFFKE
+751 GWDHQYFSE
-760 QFHDVVDVVPRRCY
+760 QFHGVLDVVPRRCLA
-774 GTLSSEGWYRV
+774 TLSSEGWYRV
-785 CAIRYNSYAEA
+785 MTFNGTSA
-796 IGASGGV
+796 
-803 LRFAITD
+803 
-810 SYASYPNDAHTID
+810 ND
-823 LLLAHNKVTFVNE
+823 
-836 ASAAN
+836 AN
-841 GYLEI
+841 GYAGSQIDFTIGRDNGANRPENHNIRFHLIAGVIKFDSEQSTSNVMRI
-846 DKIRYTF
+846 DKIRYCRNG
-853 KETSPYYGYVDI
+853 SNGYVDI
-865 HFLGRGGTTF
+865 HYSYSTQNNVF
-875 VGISFDY
+875 VNFTVCDHY
-882 SAIGLDRQARVVAQ
+882 SRQYRYVAT
-896 NLQSVA
+896 NFTPA
-902 ASPSGE
+902 ATSPVSPE
-908 TVLTEYTFAA
+908 TLIAEYTFAENTDIKRTYYTPTFGGTA
-918 NTVGF
+918 NPSVSNASTFYCVKDNVLYF
-923 GTVTAGT
+923 GG
-930 YASIRT
+930 RFN
-936 GTYVYRQGK
+936 
-945 IVTGCIMVALTS
+945 LTS
-957 DLTSNGWKSLA
+957 FTSGSTYMNMSLPISLGSE
-968 NIPDG
+968 NRETMVVGTMFTTTKTLLLRYDG
-973 FRPYADEQVIA
+973 TTVFPTDAGGNYAGGLLNTG
-984 MYYDAPSTQDL
+984 Y
-995 PLQARITTAGV
+995 
-1006 FEFWAFSN
+1006 WAFQIVAPIYN
-1014 YATYVTGKRICL
+1014 
-1026 SFTYCAA
+1026 

>member
-13 TGRTRTQE
+13 TGRTKTQE

-59 TLSALRTKLSN
+59 TLSALRSKNVT
-70 GVSIPSNGITLT
+70 GITLEVNCT
-82 VVCSKSMTGES
+82 KAMTGES

-98 YNNTWGGNSNSAAW
+98 YNNTWSGNSNSAAW

-117 GGSST
+117 GGSSA
-122 SSGDSANAYT
+122 SSGATANAYT
-132 IPARSLSAGTLT
+132 IPAQSLSTGTQT
-144 FTLKD
+144 FTLRTD
-149 ADDGIP
+149 TP
-155 YSGIPVYGLVAGPRL
+155 YNGVPVYGLVAGPRL
-170 SVDGRWRFSSATLH
+170 TVSGRWRFTSATLH

-199 ANGGSGAPSSQQ
+199 ANSGSGAPSSQQ
-211 QTVTGGG
+211 QTVTAGG

-246 STSTASYQPGGSIT
+246 SASTASYQPGGSIP
-260 VSGNTPLYAVWKAI
+260 VSGNTILYAVWKAI

-289 ASQTKKY
+289 ASQTKSY
-296 GVSLTLSSTAPTRT
+296 NVALTLHSTAPTRT

-326 TYCTGASH
+326 TYCTGSAH

-364 SSGTGSQSTAT
+364 SSGTGSQTTDT
-375 KTYNVA
+375 KTYNQS
-381 LTLKGAT
+381 LTLKGAI

-447 TITRSNSSYK
+447 TITRSNNSYT
-457 HTLTYAYGNT
+457 HDLTYAYGNT

-481 TPPLSLASQFP
+481 TPPLSLAAQFP
-492 SAKSGTCTI
+492 SAKSGMCTI

-515 TTTCTLTIPSS
+515 TTTCLLTIPSS

-574 TVSSYAITIN
+574 TVSSYAISIN

-604 LSYSFKVTDSRGYSH
+604 LSYSFKVTDSRGYYH

-626 VLAYSS
+626 VLAYSA
-632 PTISATVNRNS
+632 PTVSATVNRNS

-653 SYAISPVNN
+653 SYAISSVNS

-669 LMYKPVGGS
+669 LKYKPFGGS

-687 SYSGSGTYHITGL
+687 SYSGSGTYQITGL
-700 DANTAYEVVVTATDY
+700 DANTAYEVVVTVTDY
-715 FGSVSTTSQVKPT
+715 FGSVFTTSQVKPT
-728 GNRVFDISS
+728 GNRVFDISP
-737 TDKTMARHGSNPSD
+737 TDKTMARHGANPSD

-760 QFHDVVDVVPRRCY
+760 QFHDVVDVVPRRCEAQLPTS
-774 GTLSSEGWYRV
+774 GNSAGWYRV
-785 CAIRYNSYAEA
+785 LTLSGDSVDRPLGSPSFVIDITIVRQYGSSNNELHKVSLLAVYNSIA
-796 IGASGGV
+796 
-803 LRFAITD
+803 FA
-810 SYASYPNDAHTID
+810 
-823 LLLAHNKVTFVNE
+823 NE
-836 ASAAN
+836 TSKSN
-841 GYLEI
+841 TVVV
-846 DKIRYTF
+846 DKIRF
-853 KETSPYYGYVDI
+853 MKNGKYGYIDI
-865 HFLGRGGTTF
+865 HYDTSALNYVTVRFDVKTSLIDYQFAATTPT
-875 VGISFDY
+875 
-882 SAIGLDRQARVVAQ
+882 AVADE
-896 NLQSVA
+896 
-902 ASPSGE
+902 PSGE
-908 TVLTEYTFAA
+908 SELAFHAFAVNYA
-918 NTVGF
+918 NGIIVSQSATNPPSAYPEGVSIFQTGSSTSF
-923 GTVTAGT
+923 PRAYGTVATF
-930 YASIRT
+930 
-936 GTYVYRQGK
+936 
-945 IVTGCIMVALTS
+945 IVTTGRGFQMNVDAFGNFSVRAINDGAW
-957 DLTSNGWKSLA
+957 GAWKTFNA
-968 NIPDG
+968 
-973 FRPYADEQVIA
+973 
-984 MYYDAPSTQDL
+984 
-995 PLQARITTAGV
+995 
-1006 FEFWAFSN
+1006 
-1014 YATYVTGKRICL
+1014 
-1026 SFTYCAA
+1026 